1 MENNI
6 AIKELILKMAD
17 DALIIGHR
25 NSEWTGI
32 GPVLEEDIA
41 FSSMS
46 QDKIG
51 HAWALYMI
59 LQEHFGDIDA
69 DTKAFNRT
77 EKEFTCCHLVE
88 YPIGEYDFSIM
99 RHFLMD
105 KAEYHRYDMLTQSSF
120 LPLQHL
126 AKKVKG
132 EIKYHVM
139 HAETWVEQ
147 LAKGNEESKA
157 RIQSALDYAYPI
169 ALSIFEKSDNEEFL
183 KKENIFGGEDSL
195 FNLWHEDV
203 KKHIE
208 HYGLK
213 MPSVSDVTKHYGGRK
228 GYHTEHLAPLL
239 KEMTEV
245 FALDPKAE
253 W

>member
-1 MENNI
+1 MNTNI
-6 AIKELILKMAD
+6 ILKQLLLKMAD

-51 HAWALYMI
+51 HAWALYNI
-59 LQEHFGDIDA
+59 LHEHFGTADA
-69 DTKAFNRT
+69 DSIAFNRN
-77 EKEFTCCHLVE
+77 EKDFTCCHLVE
-88 YPIGEYDFSIM
+88 YPIGEYDFSII

-105 KAEYHRYDMLTQSSF
+105 KAEYHRYELLMESSF
-120 LPLQHL
+120 LPLQNL
-126 AKKVKG
+126 AKKIKG

-139 HAETWVEQ
+139 HAETWVQQ
-147 LAKGNEESKA
+147 LASGNDESKA
-157 RIQSALDYAYPI
+157 RIQSALNYAFPI
-169 ALSIFEKSDNEEFL
+169 ALSLFEKGND
-183 KKENIFGGEDSL
+183 EDSL
-195 FNLWHEDV
+195 IKDGIFVGEQALYEIWYNDV
-203 KKHIE
+203 KKCVE
-208 HYGLK
+208 HYGLV
-213 MPSVSDVTKHYGGRK
+213 MPDVVDASLFYGGRR
-228 GYHTEHLAPLL
+228 GYHTDYLAPLL
-239 KEMTEV
+239 KEMQEV

>member
-1 MENNI
+1 
-6 AIKELILKMAD
+6 MAD

-32 GPVLEEDIA
+32 GPLLEEDIA

-51 HAWALYMI
+51 HAWALYRI
-59 LQEHFGDIDA
+59 LNEELGGEDPDKA
-69 DTKAFNRT
+69 AFNRSV
-77 EKEFTCCHLVE
+77 KDFTCCHLVE
-88 YPIGEYDFSIM
+88 YPIGEFDFSLV

-105 KAEYHRYDMLTQSSF
+105 KAEFHRYDLLLQSSF
-120 LPLQHL
+120 LPLVNL

-139 HAETWVEQ
+139 HADTWMQQ
-147 LAKGNEESKA
+147 LANGNEESKA
-157 RIQSALDYAYPI
+157 RIQSALNLVYPI
-169 ALSIFEKSDNEEFL
+169 AFSLFEKQDDEQAVIEQKVFV
-183 KKENIFGGEDSL
+183 GEDVLKSIWVDDIANRIKE
-195 FNLWHEDV
+195 F
-203 KKHIE
+203 
-208 HYGLK
+208 GLTI
-213 MPSVSDVTKHYGGRK
+213 PSSIDSSAHLGGRK
-228 GYHTEHLAPLL
+228 GYHTDHLEPLL

-245 FALDPKAE
+245 FAIDPNAE

>member
-1 MENNI
+1 MNQNI
-6 AIKELILKMAD
+6 ALKELLLKMAD

-51 HAWALYMI
+51 HAWALYQI
-59 LQEHFGDIDA
+59 LESDFGMGNPDKI
-69 DTKAFNRT
+69 AFARKEN
-77 EKEFTCCHLVE
+77 EFTCCQLVE
-88 YPIGEYDFSIM
+88 YPIGEYDFSLM

-105 KAEYHRYDMLTQSSF
+105 KAEWLRYSMLVNSSYT
-120 LPLQHL
+120 PLMNL
-126 AKKVKG
+126 ARKVKG

-139 HAETWVEQ
+139 HAETWVSQ

-157 RIQSALDYAYPI
+157 RMQSALNTVFPL
-169 ALSIFEKSDNEEFL
+169 ALSMFEPGSNDPALNNEGIFEGEEAL
-183 KKENIFGGEDSL
+183 YQIWLD
-195 FNLWHEDV
+195 DV
-203 KKHIE
+203 KSCIE
-208 HYGLK
+208 SYGLQ
-213 MPSVSDVTKHYGGRK
+213 MPNVTDNKIHYGGRK

-245 FALDPKAE
+245 FMLDLNAE